1 MNPEQV
7 ADILLDSQGR
17 PREAARRVLE
27 WLLNYLRARSVSLWT
42 EAGGIPS
49 LSLGTAV
56 DQETMAF
63 AASLWIDEAAAIAAG
78 GPVVRGERILLP
90 VRGGGAYLLLEGIDT
105 RRADLDVSA
114 SMGAVVAKAL
124 ARTDLRENEIRTVHS
139 VKRDDLLAALALHE
153 WNIAR
158 VARAKRVTR
167 KTIYDWLA
175 RYQIS
180 RERVAK
186 V

>member
-1 MNPEQV
+1 MNPEQI
-7 ADILLDSQGR
+7 ADILLDAQGR

-27 WLLNYLRARSVSLWT
+27 WLLNYLKARSVSLWT
-42 EAGGIPS
+42 EARGVPS
-49 LSLGTAV
+49 LSLGSAI
-56 DQETMAF
+56 DQETMTLV
-63 AASLWIDEAAAIAAG
+63 ASLWADESAAIAAG

-90 VRGGGAYLLLEGIDT
+90 VRGGGAYLFLEGVDT
-105 RRADLDVSA
+105 RRADVDTAA
-114 SMGAVVAKAL
+114 SMGAVAAKAL
-124 ARTDLRENEIRTVHS
+124 ARTDLQEHEVKS
-139 VKRDDLLAALALHE
+139 PDSAKRDDLIAALALHE

-186 V
+186 A

>member
-1 MNPEQV
+1 MNPEQI
-7 ADILLDSQGR
+7 ADILLDAQGR

-27 WLLNYLRARSVSLWT
+27 WLLNYLKARSVSLWT
-42 EAGGIPS
+42 ETRGVLA
-49 LSLGTAV
+49 LLLGSAV
-56 DQETMAF
+56 DHDTMTVV
-63 AASLWIDEAAAIAAG
+63 ASLWADEAAAIAAG
-78 GPVVRGERILLP
+78 GPVVRGARMLLP
-90 VRGGGAYLLLEGIDT
+90 VRGGGAYLFLEGIDA
-105 RRADLDVSA
+105 RRVDVDTAA
-114 SMGAVVAKAL
+114 SMGAVASKAM
-124 ARTDLRENEIRTVHS
+124 ARTDLQGNEVKSLDNLKRE
-139 VKRDDLLAALALHE
+139 DLIAALALHE

-180 RERVAK
+180 RERVTK